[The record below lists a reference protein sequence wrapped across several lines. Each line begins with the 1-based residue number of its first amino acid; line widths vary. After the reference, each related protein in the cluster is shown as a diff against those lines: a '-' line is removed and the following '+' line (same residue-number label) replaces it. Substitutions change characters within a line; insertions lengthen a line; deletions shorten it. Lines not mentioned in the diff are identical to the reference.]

1 MNAAEAIN
9 KMTQAYKMNKLAD
22 CLERWPDEEDL
33 ELWGQAEFDKQT
45 KRAEASIAKATKYNQ
60 DAYALLN
67 SAETEEHDDEMNAA
81 LKELDY
87 TIRCFLEDAWLK
99 ILDHKNANE

>member
-22 CLERWPDEEDL
+22 CLDRWPDAEDL

-45 KRAEASIAKATKYNQ
+45 KRAEASIVKATEYNQ

-67 SAETEEHDDEMNAA
+67 SAITDEYDDDMNEA

-87 TIRCFLEDAWLK
+87 TFRCFLEDSWKK
-99 ILDHKNANE
+99 ILDHKDANE